1 MKLRGIHIVGD
12 RYSGSGRFDS
22 VRTFTLKGKYT
33 NTKRGTT
40 MDTMSRHALVVFTT
54 KRGKVKYTVYGY
66 SSAMLSMYALRH
78 LKAHESAIIVD
89 MSDGKIIYKYE
100 GNTDNFP
107 KRTLPDKDCYVSDL
121 LLENLIMDD
130 PFTEEEI

>member
-1 MKLRGIHIVGD
+1 
-12 RYSGSGRFDS
+12 
-22 VRTFTLKGKYT
+22 
-33 NTKRGTT
+33 

-78 LKAHESAIIVD
+78 LKAHESAIIVY

>member
-1 MKLRGIHIVGD
+1 
-12 RYSGSGRFDS
+12 
-22 VRTFTLKGKYT
+22 
-33 NTKRGTT
+33 

-66 SSAMLSMYALRH
+66 LPSMLKMYALRR

-89 MSDGKIIYKYE
+89 LSNGKIIDKYE

-107 KRTLPDKDCYVSDL
+107 KRILPEADCYVTDL
-121 LLENLIMDD
+121 LLESLIMDD
-130 PFTEEEI
+130 PFTEEEA